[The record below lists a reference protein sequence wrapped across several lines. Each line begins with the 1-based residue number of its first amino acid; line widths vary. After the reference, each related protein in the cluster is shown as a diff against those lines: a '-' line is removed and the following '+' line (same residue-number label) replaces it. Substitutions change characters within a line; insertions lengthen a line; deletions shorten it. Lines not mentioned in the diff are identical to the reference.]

1 MGGGLLQL
9 VAHGAQDSALTGTP
23 QISFFRSVYRRHT
36 NFAVE
41 SIPQVFIGT
50 PGFGKKITAS
60 LSRNGDLV
68 NGCVLEVDL
77 PSIKNKA
84 GFDFYSLRWVK
95 DLGYH
100 LIKRISVEIGGQ
112 KIDTHTGEWMH
123 LWNQLSQP
131 KSKDG
136 DTRGWG
142 SGYDAMIG
150 NCANNS
156 SFWVDNDGNRL
167 KFDLSKNIVYVDK
180 FNSDGSNFIL
190 HKYYSADGIEN
201 NPYHVLCNNNKSYSD
216 IPSSKVYIPLKFWFN
231 DPEKPGLA
239 LPLLALQYH
248 EVKINIEFNPI
259 EKLLVKWHDNYY
271 TYSNLS
277 ENFNGIVD
285 GKENVACYGCDVT
298 SSDFEIINP
307 DCFNAQLFVDYI
319 YLDNEERRR
328 FAQDNHEYLI
338 PQVQYTG
345 EECIEHKCKSK
356 RYRMNFNHPVKELV
370 WVVHQNGFEPSN
382 YATYYGNNPV
392 CKAKMTLNGHD
403 RFSERDGTYFD
414 CVQPYMHHTRCPTR
428 GINVYSF
435 ALKPEQHQPSGTCNF
450 SRIDNSQLELR
461 LRDEV
466 GASVLP
472 IVDSGFRMNAKVARK
487 GAVLRVYAVN
497 YNLLRIM
504 SGLGGLAY
512 SN

>member
-9 VAHGAQDSALTGTP
+9 VAYGAQDSALTGTP
-23 QISFFRSVYRRHT
+23 QITFFRSVYRRHT

-41 SIPQVFIGT
+41 SIPQTFIGT

-84 GFDFYSLRWVK
+84 GSDYYSLRWVK

-100 LIKRISVEIGGQ
+100 LIKKIEVEIGGQ
-112 KIDTHTGEWMH
+112 KVDTHTGEWMH
-123 LWNQLSQP
+123 LWNQLSQS

-136 DTRGWG
+136 TRDGWG
-142 SGYDAMIG
+142 SGHDAMIG
-150 NCANNS
+150 NYANNS
-156 SFWVDNDGNRL
+156 SCLVDNTGKRVKITGFDNNGPVLEYENGDAVVEVDISNP
-167 KFDLSKNIVYVDK
+167 KFT
-180 FNSDGSNFIL
+180 
-190 HKYYSADGIEN
+190 
-201 NPYHVLCNNNKSYSD
+201 D
-216 IPSSKVYIPLKFWFN
+216 IPASKLYIPLKFWFN
-231 DPEKPGLA
+231 NPENPGLA

-248 EVKINIEFNPI
+248 EVKINIEFNHI
-259 EKLLVKWHDNYY
+259 ENLLVKWDDRDNFYNQPED
-271 TYSNLS
+271 TDHNRL
-277 ENFNGIVD
+277 VD
-285 GKENVACYGCDVT
+285 GNEIGLSVGNGNGCHACHV
-298 SSDFEIINP
+298 SSTDFEIINP

-345 EECIEHKCKSK
+345 EECLESNCKTK

-370 WVVHQNGFEPSN
+370 WVVHPNKNGEPSD
-382 YATYYGNNPV
+382 YATMDGNNPV
-392 CKAKMTLNGHD
+392 CKAKMMLNGHD
-403 RFSERDGTYFD
+403 RFSERNGTYFD

-450 SRIDNSQLELR
+450 SRIDNAQLEMR
-461 LRDEV
+461 IRDEV
-466 GASVLP
+466 LDENIAVEIEGMSLTFATGKP
-472 IVDSGFRMNAKVARK
+472 

>member
-9 VAHGAQDSALTGTP
+9 VAYGAQDSALTGTP
-23 QISFFRSVYRRHT
+23 QITFFRSVYRRHT

-41 SIPQVFIGT
+41 SIPQTFIGT
-50 PGFGKKITAS
+50 AGFGKKITAS

-68 NGCVLEVDL
+68 NACVLEVKL
-77 PSIKNKA
+77 PSIQNDT
-84 GFDFYSLRWVK
+84 GQSLRWV
-95 DLGYH
+95 DDVGYH
-100 LIKRISVEIGGQ
+100 LIKRVEVDIGGQ
-112 KIDTHTGEWMH
+112 KVDAHTGEWMH

-136 DTRGWG
+136 EMDGWG
-142 SGYDAMIG
+142 SGHHAMIG
-150 NCANNS
+150 NAMKNS
-156 SFWVDNDGNRL
+156 AGPKVGDVHESIPAT
-167 KFDLSKNIVYVDK
+167 SVYV
-180 FNSDGSNFIL
+180 
-190 HKYYSADGIEN
+190 
-201 NPYHVLCNNNKSYSD
+201 
-216 IPSSKVYIPLKFWFN
+216 PLKFWFN
-231 DPEKPGLA
+231 SPENPGLA

-248 EVKINIEFNPI
+248 EVKISIEFNDI
-259 EKLLVKWHDNYY
+259 TKLLVKWDDGYNEGGIDTDNDGAV
-271 TYSNLS
+271 
-277 ENFNGIVD
+277 NGDETSSPVSAD
-285 GKENVACYGCDVT
+285 GGCHVCHVT
-298 SSDFEIINP
+298 SSDFTVLNA
-307 DCFNAQLFVDYI
+307 DCFDAQLFVDYI

-345 EECIEHKCKSK
+345 EECLGSNCKTE

-370 WVVHQNGFEPSN
+370 WVVQRSGNEPSD
-382 YATYYGNNPV
+382 YADGTGNNPV
-392 CKAKMTLNGHD
+392 CRAKMMLNGHD
-403 RFSERDGTYFD
+403 RFSEREGTYFD

-450 SRIDNSQLELR
+450 SRIDNAQLEMR
-461 LRDEV
+461 IRDGV
-466 GASVLP
+466 GDCS
-472 IVDSGFRMNAKVARK
+472 
-487 GAVLRVYAVN
+487 LRVYAVN